1 MTICRCKCDKCGKD
15 IPVVTKKDRLGNDVK
30 VFEYGHVK
38 CAEWRIDE
46 LFEGI
51 DLCKECADLISL
63 NADNAF
69 LRMKIASGYTDN
81 KK

>member
-1 MTICRCKCDKCGKD
+1 MMMWRCKCDKCGKD
-15 IPVVTKKDRLGNDVK
+15 IPVVTKKDKFGNDVK
-30 VFEYGHVK
+30 GFEYGHVK

-46 LFEGI
+46 LFESI

-69 LRMKIASGYTDN
+69 LRMKIASGLC
-81 KK
+81 KE